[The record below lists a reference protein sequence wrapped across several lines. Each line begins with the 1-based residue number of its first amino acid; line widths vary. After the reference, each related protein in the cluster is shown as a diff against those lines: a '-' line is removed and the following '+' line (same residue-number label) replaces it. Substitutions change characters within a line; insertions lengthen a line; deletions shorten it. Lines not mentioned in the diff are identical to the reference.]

1 MYTQHLPA
9 NYIFV
14 DTANGQSISP
24 CIFEATVNLC
34 HLSDITQFYL
44 VIACSLDASRIYLF
58 QLWSRTVIFHFPF
71 PCSHES
77 SIVSSMRWSNF
88 NQLEYLKLEFESM
101 QRIPLPC
108 SIFHYLALSS
118 TILLSLPFLLYLPL
132 PCSIFHC
139 LALSSTTLLYLSLP
153 SPALTIIS
161 IMSFLHYFIET
172 ISRYLPFI
180 LFQRMFLFFL
190 FYLFLGELE
199 CRICDAKFQT
209 SINNLTGTKKTIIWN
224 N

>member
-1 MYTQHLPA
+1 MYAQHLPA

-58 QLWSRTVIFHFPF
+58 QLWWRTVIFHFPF

-118 TILLSLPFLLYLPL
+118 TILLSLPFLLYL
-132 PCSIFHC
+132 CSLFDC
-139 LALSSTTLLYLSLP
+139 LALSSSTLLYLSLP

-161 IMSFLHYFIET
+161 IRSFLDYFIET

-180 LFQRMFLFFL
+180 LFQRMFLFSFFL
-190 FYLFLGELE
+190 FVLR
-199 CRICDAKFQT
+199 RIRMP
-209 SINNLTGTKKTIIWN
+209 NLWCKISNEHK
-224 N
+224 

>member
-1 MYTQHLPA
+1 MYAQHLPA
-9 NYIFV
+9 NYISV

-118 TILLSLPFLLYLPL
+118 TILLSLPL
-132 PCSIFHC
+132 PCSIFHY
-139 LALSSTTLLYLSLP
+139 LAPSFSTLLYLSLP

-180 LFQRMFLFFL
+180 LFQRMFLFSFFSL
-190 FYLFLGELE
+190 F
-199 CRICDAKFQT
+199 
-209 SINNLTGTKKTIIWN
+209 S
-224 N
+224 